1 LREKWEIKRLFVGP
15 ELGEFP
21 LPQGSFVVT
30 LDKGDGTHY
39 SIGVKTA
46 NIFYTT
52 IELMGKIEA
61 FDAIKFPGGCAIVLV
76 GCFLRSCKRWRS
88 EIGWKELSGESSG
101 LRFTVDFE
109 KKCLSENF

>member
-1 LREKWEIKRLFVGP
+1 M
-15 ELGEFP
+15 
-21 LPQGSFVVT
+21 VT

-46 NIFYTT
+46 NIFSTT

-61 FDAIKFPGGCAIVLV
+61 FDAIKFPGGCASTSRMLI
-76 GCFLRSCKRWRS
+76 
-88 EIGWKELSGESSG
+88 GESSG
-101 LRFTVDFE
+101 LRLFTVDFE

>member
-1 LREKWEIKRLFVGP
+1 M
-15 ELGEFP
+15 
-21 LPQGSFVVT
+21 VT

-46 NIFYTT
+46 NIFSTT

-61 FDAIKFPGGCAIVLV
+61 FDAIKFPGGCTSTSRMFPPKLQEMER
-76 GCFLRSCKRWRS
+76 L
-88 EIGWKELSGESSG
+88 IGKELGGESSG

>member
-15 ELGEFP
+15 ELCEFP

-30 LDKGDGTHY
+30 LDKGGDTHY
-39 SIGVKTA
+39 SIGVKIA
-46 NIFYTT
+46 NIFSTT

-61 FDAIKFPGGCAIVLV
+61 FDAIKFPGGCDSTRRMPPPKLQEMERLV
-76 GCFLRSCKRWRS
+76 GN
-88 EIGWKELSGESSG
+88 ELSGESSG

-109 KKCLSENF
+109 KKCLSG